1 MGDKNATVPDIVKCR
16 LRNNNRNGYD
26 NDTFF
31 VTLELKHSKPQH
43 LIRNQPCYGNA
54 HYGETVS
61 LLRGCGRN
69 RYFARGAT
77 VTTHTMAG
85 RNCNAL
91 RPRNPT
97 PNPGFC
103 WQLNLGIVS
112 FSHHNLL
119 AVFGCE

>member
-43 LIRNQPCYGNA
+43 LIRNQSCYGNA
-54 HYGETVS
+54 HYGETFS

-77 VTTHTMAG
+77 VTTMTG
-85 RNCNAL
+85 NQRKGSEV
-91 RPRNPT
+91 PT
-97 PNPGFC
+97 IPTTSKPTFN
-103 WQLNLGIVS
+103 
-112 FSHHNLL
+112 
-119 AVFGCE
+119 